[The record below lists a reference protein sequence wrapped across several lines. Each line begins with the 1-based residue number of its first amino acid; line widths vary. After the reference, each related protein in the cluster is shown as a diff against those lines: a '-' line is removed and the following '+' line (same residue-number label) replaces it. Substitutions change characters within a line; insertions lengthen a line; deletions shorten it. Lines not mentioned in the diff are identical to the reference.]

1 MTNKMIIVG
10 GPISAGKSTLV
21 NSLGFPKVPELDPN
35 DSLQR
40 IMLKYTYEKQRVSPE
55 VIELFF
61 LEKRWNIYRHFS
73 KKNKTYILDRS
84 IFESL
89 WFAKE
94 NLCEKSYIHFKE
106 LWEKEVNE
114 LIKRYGKPKLY
125 ILLLLN
131 WSNFKE
137 RISKRGRTVEINNFE
152 KNKSFFKKHIK
163 EYDEFMTT
171 IFEKF
176 EINYYKI
183 DSNKNNTEEVNKMAM
198 KQVNKYV

>member
-1 MTNKMIIVG
+1 MTNKIIIVG

-35 DSLQR
+35 DSLQK
-40 IMLKYTYEKQRVSPE
+40 IMLKYTYEKQRVAPE

-61 LEKRWNIYRHFS
+61 LEKRWNIYRHYS
-73 KKNKTYILDRS
+73 KKNKIYVLDRS

-94 NLCEKSYIHFKE
+94 NLNKRSYDHFKK
-106 LWEKEVNE
+106 LWEKELAE
-114 LIKRYGKPKLY
+114 LLKRYGKPQLY

-131 WSNFKE
+131 WSNFKD
-137 RISKRGRTVEINNFE
+137 RIFKRGRTVEINNFE

-163 EYDEFMTT
+163 EYEEFMVK
-171 IFEKF
+171 IFERF
-176 EINYYKI
+176 QINYYKI
-183 DSNKNNTEEVNKMAM
+183 DANKNSVEEVHKIARE
-198 KQVNKYV
+198 QVGKYV

>member
-114 LIKRYGKPKLY
+114 LIKGYGKPKLY